1 MSEKKSNV
9 EVLQDVAKTILQ
21 TDNQEQIDA
30 FVSSLV
36 WQLTS
41 A

>member
-1 MSEKKSNV
+1 MSGKKSNV
-9 EVLQDVAKTILQ
+9 EVLQDVAKTILK

-30 FVSSLV
+30 FVSSMI
-36 WQLTS
+36 WMLTS